1 MNSALCG
8 RAPWAGGLVCNGPRG
23 LKNVVCYDRWV
34 AARVS
39 LSGTYFASAVVCVF
53 IQSQSGSVAGIDVT
67 CSVVAGKVVP
77 VQ

>member
-1 MNSALCG
+1 M
-8 RAPWAGGLVCNGPRG
+8 
-23 LKNVVCYDRWV
+23 VCYDRWV